1 MYPRKQ
7 KLMLKIN
14 LKYLIATLLLF
25 LSEVIIAVF
34 VHDNFIRPYIGDF
47 LVVILIYCL
56 VKSFVNTPIVSTAM
70 SVLVFS
76 YLVETLQYFR
86 IVHHL
91 GLDQSKI
98 ANILIG
104 NYFTWVDMLAYTLGI
119 AFVVVIEKL
128 RLHNHKK
135 TNSNTVKTEEI
146 LHFFI

>member
-1 MYPRKQ
+1 
-7 KLMLKIN
+7 
-14 LKYLIATLLLF
+14 
-25 LSEVIIAVF
+25 
-34 VHDNFIRPYIGDF
+34 
-47 LVVILIYCL
+47 
-56 VKSFVNTPIVSTAM
+56 M

-91 GLDQSKI
+91 GLDHSEN

-119 AFVVVIEKL
+119 AFVVLTEKL
-128 RLHNHKK
+128 RLYNFKK
-135 TNSNTVKTEEI
+135 ANSNTVKTEEI